1 MIFSQYANEA
11 IHKIGQQKGWKDGSP
26 EKVAMHTL
34 VGGIT
39 SGLVEG
45 NFTAGALPAGINE
58 AAMEKGAS
66 PDEMMSILDKWEHI
80 SKKSR

>member
-1 MIFSQYANEA
+1 
-11 IHKIGQQKGWKDGSP
+11 
-26 EKVAMHTL
+26 MHTL

-39 SGLVEG
+39 SGLVGG

-58 AAMEKGAS
+58 AAMEKGVS